1 MPVSFYDR
9 NINKYRWVSLVVV
22 GIIGVLVWWAFPQG
36 AVGVIPSKDTAQT
49 KNTYTLQETSL
60 LPVPVSGVVNA
71 TNHVVVRA
79 KTAGEVVN
87 IYANEGAVVEQG
99 QLLAIQNTPIENAQ
113 YGLAVAE
120 ADFSKVQNDS
130 LISSRNTESI
140 NQAQVAFSAHDLAL
154 LRQAGNESAVA
165 EATKQLATTLEA
177 AVANLS
183 ATADFVGQNRSLF
196 TASGI
201 KLFSQFLTDLYSR
214 QPSYLS
220 GSIQYGVVDTAN
232 IINRLEESKASGQYD
247 ASEIQA
253 LAVLV
258 DVQLGAL
265 AELFATGERTV
276 FDNQQVDR
284 ESSLYAEYLNK
295 REEIF
300 VVKNSVQTAMVEL
313 RSTLTSAGEDAL
325 GQAKSVTI
333 TEADAKEAVRQAEFA
348 QALARASIAVSDSRM
363 GVVNAQISLGNAVA
377 PFSGTVSRVET
388 EVGEY
393 LQPGSPIL
401 TLVGMAGKELVVSV
415 PAIFVDYLQTGQEFV
430 SHDKVVGYVDRF
442 STVAEKGSV
451 QVVIE
456 LIAED
461 LVIGDSVTGNI
472 SLAKEATDVLSLP
485 RAYIHFTSTGAVVN
499 TSTNERISVVIVYDY
514 GETVFARG
522 DLKPGMNIL
531 PNISGS
537 F

>member
-1 MPVSFYDR
+1 MPVSFYGR
-9 NINKYRWVSLVVV
+9 KINKYHWVSLVV
-22 GIIGVLVWWAFPQG
+22 ITLGVLVWWVFLQG
-36 AVGVIPSKDTAQT
+36 TAGVISSKDTAQT
-49 KNTYTLQETSL
+49 KKTYTLQETVL

-79 KTAGEVVN
+79 KTAGEVID

-99 QLLAIQNTPIENAQ
+99 QLLAKQNTPVENAQ

-120 ADFSKVQNDS
+120 ADFSKVQNDAMV
-130 LISSRNTESI
+130 SSRNTESVK
-140 NQAQVAFSAHDLAL
+140 QTQVAFSARDLAL
-154 LRQAGNESAVA
+154 LRQVGNESAVA
-165 EATKQLATTLEA
+165 ESTKQLAITLEA

-183 ATADFVGQNRSLF
+183 ATADFIGQNRSLF
-196 TASGI
+196 TASGM

-214 QPSYLS
+214 QPGYLS
-220 GSIQYGVVDTAN
+220 GSVQFDVTGTEN
-232 IINRLEESKASGQYD
+232 IINRLEKSKANGQYD

-258 DVQLGAL
+258 GVQLDAL
-265 AELFATGERTV
+265 AELFTTGERTV

-295 REEIF
+295 RAETF
-300 VVKNSVQTAMVEL
+300 VAKNNVQSAMAGL
-313 RSTLTSAGEDAL
+313 RSTLTSASEDAL
-325 GQAKSVTI
+325 GQAKSVAI

-348 QALARASIAVSDSRM
+348 EALARASVAVSDRSQ
-363 GVVNAQISLGNAVA
+363 GVVNAQIGLGNAVA

-401 TLVGMAGKELVVSV
+401 TLVGTAGKELVVSV
-415 PAIFVDYLQTGQEFV
+415 PAIFVNHLEVGQEFV
-430 SHDKVVGYVDRF
+430 SNDKVVGYVDRF
-442 STVAEKGSV
+442 STVVEKGSV
-451 QVVIE
+451 QVVI
-456 LIAED
+456 D
-461 LVIGDSVTGNI
+461 LVAEELMVGDSITGNI
-472 SLAKEATDVLSLP
+472 SLTQGATDVLSLP
-485 RAYIHFTSTGAVVN
+485 RAYIHFTSAGATVK
-499 TSTNERISVVIVYDY
+499 TSTNEHIPVVIVYDY
-514 GETVFARG
+514 GETVFVRG
-522 DLKPGMNIL
+522 DLKRGMNVL